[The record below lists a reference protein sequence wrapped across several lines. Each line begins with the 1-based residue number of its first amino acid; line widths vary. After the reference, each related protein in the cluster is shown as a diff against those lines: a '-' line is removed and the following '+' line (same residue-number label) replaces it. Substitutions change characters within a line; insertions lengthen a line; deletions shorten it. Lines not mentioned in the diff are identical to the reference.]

1 MKIAITAD
9 VHLVPGGEHPERL
22 NALRNI
28 FEQVEAE
35 GIGVLIIAGDLFDKD
50 VQDFKDFESLCR
62 DHQEVQ
68 VEVIPGNHD
77 PALNPGMIASE
88 NVTVYDT
95 VDLVKIGDTPF
106 LFVPYS
112 KGKSMG

>member
-62 DHQEVQ
+62 GHPEVQ
-68 VEVIPGNHD
+68 VKVIPGNHD
-77 PALNPGMIASE
+77 PALSPGMIAAE
-88 NVTVYDT
+88 NVKVYDT